1 MSDKEYSL
9 EELNYFRVCYITTKI
24 IRDGLQSVFRHEW
37 NRIYSRRFGKWKDTY
52 KNGQD
57 FFNME
62 SRRSRKKNKMLLNII
77 QYGNTS
83 EWDCTCFFFA
93 LLYSDSF
100 GPVLTPTVASN
111 INDLRVFRNGFCVHL
126 SQPSVLDADFRAN
139 VQLVSN
145 AFTALNLD
153 TKELQNI
160 SNQGNFPTA
169 ELQKLQEQICVLEEE
184 IQGKAQSF
192 MFLPVKPSHA
202 VTERKAEVEDIM
214 QMFIDLQNKNDEGSI
229 VTVFVSGNPGC
240 GKSQIARQVGE
251 KFAADNQDGSTFV
264 MTLNAES
271 ERSLLVSYMKFAR
284 ALGVTEYS
292 ITSITGGD
300 SKLTERDQILHL
312 KTLVSAKVKE

>member
-1 MSDKEYSL
+1 M
-9 EELNYFRVCYITTKI
+9 
-24 IRDGLQSVFRHEW
+24 
-37 NRIYSRRFGKWKDTY
+37 YSRRFGKWKDTY

-57 FFNME
+57 FFSME

-77 QYGNTS
+77 RYRYTS

-100 GPVLTPTVASN
+100 GPVLSPTVASN
-111 INDLRVFRNGFCVHL
+111 INDLRVFRNGFSAHL
-126 SQPSVLDADFRAN
+126 SQPINVLDTDFQAN

-160 SNQGNFPTA
+160 SNQGSFPTG
-169 ELQKLQEQICVLEEE
+169 ELQELQEQIRVLEEE

-214 QMFIDLQNKNDEGSI
+214 QMFTDLQN
-229 VTVFVSGNPGC
+229 NP
-240 GKSQIARQVGE
+240 
-251 KFAADNQDGSTFV
+251 
-264 MTLNAES
+264 L
-271 ERSLLVSYMKFAR
+271 
-284 ALGVTEYS
+284 
-292 ITSITGGD
+292 
-300 SKLTERDQILHL
+300 
-312 KTLVSAKVKE
+312 

>member
-24 IRDGLQSVFRHEW
+24 IRDGLQSVFIQEW
-37 NRIYSRRFGKWKDTY
+37 NRVYSRRFGKWKDTY

-77 QYGNTS
+77 RYENTN

-111 INDLRVFRNGFCVHL
+111 INDLRVFRNGFCAHL
-126 SQPSVLDADFRAN
+126 SQPSVLDADFQAN

-160 SNQGNFPTA
+160 SNQGSFPTA

-184 IQGKAQSF
+184 NQGKAQSF

-202 VTERKAEVEDIM
+202 FTERKAEVEDIM
-214 QMFIDLQNKNDEGSI
+214 QMFTDLQNENDEGSI

-271 ERSLLVSYMKFAR
+271 ERSMLLSYMKFAR
-284 ALGVTEYS
+284 ALGVTE
-292 ITSITGGD
+292 
-300 SKLTERDQILHL
+300 
-312 KTLVSAKVKE
+312 

>member
-1 MSDKEYSL
+1 MSDKEYSI

-160 SNQGNFPTA
+160 SNQGSFPTA
-169 ELQKLQEQICVLEEE
+169 ELQKFQEQICVLED
-184 IQGKAQSF
+184 
-192 MFLPVKPSHA
+192 
-202 VTERKAEVEDIM
+202 RYRD
-214 QMFIDLQNKNDEGSI
+214 
-229 VTVFVSGNPGC
+229 SG
-240 GKSQIARQVGE
+240 
-251 KFAADNQDGSTFV
+251 
-264 MTLNAES
+264 ES
-271 ERSLLVSYMKFAR
+271 P
-284 ALGVTEYS
+284 
-292 ITSITGGD
+292 
-300 SKLTERDQILHL
+300 ILH
-312 KTLVSAKVKE
+312 VSSC

>member
-1 MSDKEYSL
+1 MDFSQCLD
-9 EELNYFRVCYITTKI
+9 
-24 IRDGLQSVFRHEW
+24 
-37 NRIYSRRFGKWKDTY
+37 
-52 KNGQD
+52 KNGTEYTVGD
-57 FFNME
+57 LVNGKTLTKMDRTFFSME

-77 QYGNTS
+77 RYRNTS
-83 EWDCTCFFFA
+83 EWDCTCLFFA

-100 GPVLTPTVASN
+100 GPVLSPTVASN
-111 INDLRVFRNGFCVHL
+111 INDLRVFRNGFCAHL
-126 SQPSVLDADFRAN
+126 SQPSVLDADFQAN
-139 VQLVSN
+139 LQLVSN

-160 SNQGNFPTA
+160 RNQGSFPTA
-169 ELQKLQEQICVLEEE
+169 ELQKLQEQILVLEEE

-202 VTERKAEVEDIM
+202 VTERKAEVEEIM

-271 ERSLLVSYMKFAR
+271 EQSMLVSYMKFAR

-292 ITSITGGD
+292 ITSNTGGD

-312 KTLVSAKVKE
+312 KTLVSAKVKEYSTWLLILYLTMLMRLRA

>member
-24 IRDGLQSVFRHEW
+24 IRDGLQSVFIQEW
-37 NRIYSRRFGKWKDTY
+37 NRVYSRRFGKWKDTY

-57 FFNME
+57 FFSME

-77 QYGNTS
+77 RYENTN

-111 INDLRVFRNGFCVHL
+111 INDLRVFRNGFCAHL
-126 SQPSVLDADFRAN
+126 SQPSVLDADFQAN

-153 TKELQNI
+153 TKDLQNI
-160 SNQGNFPTA
+160 SNQGSFPTA

-192 MFLPVKPSHA
+192 MFLPIKPSHA
-202 VTERKAEVEDIM
+202 VTERKEEVEDIM
-214 QMFIDLQNKNDEGSI
+214 QMFTDLQNKNDESSI

-251 KFAADNQDGSTFV
+251 KFAA
-264 MTLNAES
+264 E
-271 ERSLLVSYMKFAR
+271 
-284 ALGVTEYS
+284 
-292 ITSITGGD
+292 
-300 SKLTERDQILHL
+300 
-312 KTLVSAKVKE
+312 